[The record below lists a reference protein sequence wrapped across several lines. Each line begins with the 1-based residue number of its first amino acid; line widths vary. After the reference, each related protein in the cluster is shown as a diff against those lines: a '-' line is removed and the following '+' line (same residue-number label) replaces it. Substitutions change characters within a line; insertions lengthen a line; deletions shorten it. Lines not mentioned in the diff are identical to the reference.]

1 MALRDNHPLSRA
13 AGQGAILPS
22 SYRGTSGGGLW
33 KFYLD
38 QNDFS
43 LVQARLIGVV
53 YWEKPVGNEVH
64 LIGQGQISIYETL
77 FAAIRKKWC

>member
-1 MALRDNHPLSRA
+1 M
-13 AGQGAILPS
+13 
-22 SYRGTSGGGLW
+22 
-33 KFYLD
+33 YLD

-77 FAAIRKKWC
+77 FAAIRKNWC